1 MQAHMD
7 ASEASRLRSLAT
19 NISDAVEARIRGEDP
34 FGESILAALQKMHI
48 DGLGPHSYWRAQIA
62 QPTISACLVMAEEI
76 GIFRSI
82 NDQAG
87 PVDAA
92 TIAKETGSDTLLI
105 CARPHSIFVHS

>member
-1 MQAHMD
+1 MQAQMD
-7 ASEASRLRSLAT
+7 ASEASRLRSLAA
-19 NISDAVEARIRGEDP
+19 NISDAVEARIRGGDP

-48 DGLGPHSYWRAQIA
+48 DGVGAHSYWRAQIA

-82 NDQAG
+82 NNQAG

-92 TIAKETGSDTLLI
+92 TIAQETGSDTLLI
-105 CARPHSIFVHS
+105 CAQPHSILMPG

>member
-7 ASEASRLRSLAT
+7 DSEASRLRSLAA

-34 FGESILAALQKMHI
+34 FGESILASLQKMHI
-48 DGLGPHSYWRAQIA
+48 EGVGTHSYWRAQLA

-92 TIAKETGSDTLLI
+92 TIAKDTGSDALLI
-105 CARPHSIFVHS
+105 GTWPHPILGQG

>member
-7 ASEASRLRSLAT
+7 DSEASRLRSLAA
-19 NISDAVEARIRGEDP
+19 NITDAVEARIRGEDP
-34 FGESILAALQKMHI
+34 FGESILAALRKMHI
-48 DGLGPHSYWRAQIA
+48 DGVGAHSYWGAQIA

-82 NDQAG
+82 NDRAG

-92 TIAKETGSDTLLI
+92 TIARETGSDTLLI
-105 CARPHSIFVHS
+105 CARPY